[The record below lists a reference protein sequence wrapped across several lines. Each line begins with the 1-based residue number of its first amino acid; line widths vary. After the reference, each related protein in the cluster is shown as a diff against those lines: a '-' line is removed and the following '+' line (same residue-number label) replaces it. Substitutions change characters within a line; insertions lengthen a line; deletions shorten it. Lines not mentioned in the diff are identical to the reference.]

1 MKKNENENCQPTLEE
16 KYAALKKTNAGIR
29 GQMGLQAKR
38 IKDLKKRIDELLDER
53 EAKNRTIAGLESQVI
68 RLQEIVNEKTS
79 EYNFLQNSHST
90 LQGSVN
96 AYNQKPWYEKIFC
109 FNI

>member
-1 MKKNENENCQPTLEE
+1 MKKNEKENCQPTLEE

-38 IKDLKKRIDELLDER
+38 IKDLKKCVSELL
-53 EAKNRTIAGLESQVI
+53 
-68 RLQEIVNEKTS
+68 QEKSVRDTKLTQLYND
-79 EYNFLQNSHST
+79 YNFLDK
-90 LQGSVN
+90 
-96 AYNQKPWYEKIFC
+96 AYKEHLKLVEEYNKLPWYKKIFC